1 MYVQCGLRLSRLA
14 AAQTELERFFD
25 LSIDMLCV
33 LGFDGYYKRVNPAFQ
48 RTLGFTQEELLAEPF
63 VQFVH
68 PDDRDASVAD
78 LATLGAGIQTGVYE
92 ERHLHKD
99 GSYRWLQWTAVSGG
113 DESSCYALARDVT
126 DRKLAEE
133 QLASSSARIVEA
145 ADAAR
150 KRIERDL
157 HDGAQQR
164 LVSLSIALRLAENR
178 IQDDPEAAGRLLASA
193 REELAQSLAEL
204 RDLAH
209 GIHPAILDHG
219 LAPALESLIARSPLP
234 VSLAVETRD
243 RLPEPVERAV
253 YFVASEAL
261 ANVGKHAHASTV
273 AISLAQRDGLVLVT
287 IEDDGV
293 GGADS
298 TGGSGLRGLVDRVE
312 ALGGRLELISPEGGG
327 TALRAEI
334 PCGPDGA

>member
-1 MYVQCGLRLSRLA
+1 MT

-33 LGFDGYYKRVNPAFQ
+33 LGYDGYYKRVNPAFQ
-48 RTLGFTQEELLAEPF
+48 ETLGFTQAELLAQPF

-68 PDDRDASVAD
+68 PDDREASIAD
-78 LATLGAGIQTGVYE
+78 LATLGSGIQTGVFE

-126 DRKLAEE
+126 DRKLAEA
-133 QLASSSARIVEA
+133 QLASSRARIVEA
-145 ADAAR
+145 ADSAR
-150 KRIERDL
+150 RRIERDL

-164 LVSLSIALRLAENR
+164 LVSLSIALRLAETR
-178 IQDDPEAAGRLLASA
+178 IKDDPDAAGRLLASA
-193 REELAQSLAEL
+193 REELTQSLAEL
-204 RDLAH
+204 RELAH

-219 LAPALESLIARSPLP
+219 LIPALESLVARSSLP
-234 VSLAVETRD
+234 VSLVIETRD
-243 RLPEPVERAV
+243 RLPEPIEKAA

-261 ANVGKHAHASTV
+261 ANVGKYANASNV
-273 AISLAQRDGLVLVT
+273 AISLARHDGVVVIA
-287 IEDDGV
+287 IEDDGI

-298 TGGSGLRGLVDRVE
+298 AGGSGLRGLADRVE
-312 ALGGRLELISPEGGG
+312 ALGGRLEVISPSGGG
-327 TALRAEI
+327 TALTAEI
-334 PCGPDGA
+334 PCGS